1 MLWRKKLL
9 VAVAAWLPLSGCFF
23 GEPSR
28 DEVARSMSPDGQTL
42 AVLLETNGGATTSF
56 GYEVEL
62 RSASGETEEAVFAAS
77 LYDANRSD
85 CAYGVNLR
93 WLSPTELGLEFENAK
108 QIRIVQDI
116 QVGANSIIVSALPG
130 VTDDGAPCGG
140 MLASQG

>member
-1 MLWRKKLL
+1 MLWRKKSALI
-9 VAVAAWLPLSGCFF
+9 AVALLPLSGCLS

-28 DEVARSMSPDGQTL
+28 DEVARSKSPDGQTL

-62 RSASGETEEAVFAAS
+62 RSASGEAEEPVVAAS

-93 WLSPTELGLEFENAK
+93 WLFPTELGLEFENAK
-108 QIRIVQDI
+108 QIRITEDI
-116 QVGANSIIVSALPG
+116 RVGAKPITVSALPG
-130 VTDDGAPCGG
+130 VTDDSAPCGG